1 MKKSES
7 HHLSMH
13 YIKLRY
19 HKTFAML
26 NLSLYLNAYVIIIKH
41 LEHVRSKGNNRPID
55 AIRQGKFVITTT
67 TIPSYVELKDY
78 LYAGDILRGFKFALQ
93 NPKMVYEK
101 ILKGQEYI
109 RNFYEPKQIA
119 NKWLEL
125 ERKIISEESI

>member
-1 MKKSES
+1 M
-7 HHLSMH
+7 
-13 YIKLRY
+13 
-19 HKTFAML
+19 
-26 NLSLYLNAYVIIIKH
+26 
-41 LEHVRSKGNNRPID
+41 
-55 AIRQGKFVITTT
+55 
-67 TIPSYVELKDY
+67 
-78 LYAGDILRGFKFALQ
+78 YAGDILRGFKFALQ